1 MSDSLRPHESQHTRP
16 PCPSPTPGLHPNSC
30 VSSRWR
36 HPAISSS
43 VTPVSSCPQSFSESG
58 SFSMSQL
65 FASGDQSIGALA
77 SASVFSMSIQG
88 WFPIGLT
95 GLIALLPKGLSTVFS
110 STTVWK
116 HQFFGSQPFFM
127 VQLSHPY
134 MTTGKT
140 IALIIWTFV
149 SKVMSLLFNMLSRFV
164 IAFLPRS
171 KCSLIS
177 WLQWFWRQIKYDLP
191 LFPIFSSPMC
201 YEVMGLDVMVLVF
214 FN

>member
-1 MSDSLRPHESQHTRP
+1 
-16 PCPSPTPGLHPNSC
+16 
-30 VSSRWR
+30 
-36 HPAISSS
+36 
-43 VTPVSSCPQSFSESG
+43 
-58 SFSMSQL
+58 MSQ
-65 FASGDQSIGALA
+65 FFTSSGQSIGASA
-77 SASVFSMSIQG
+77 SASVLPMNIQG
-88 WFPIGLT
+88 WFPLRLSC
-95 GLIALLPKGLSTVFS
+95 LITLLSKGLSWVFS

-134 MTTGKT
+134 MMAEKIIVLTT
-140 IALIIWTFV
+140 WMFV

-164 IAFLPRS
+164 IAFISWS
-171 KCSLIS
+171 KLLLIS